1 MRCSRR
7 AGFRA
12 EGGARTSGFPSPC
25 RHSAG
30 LGRRAVA
37 FTLQTAAYV
46 NALGQVELIF
56 SLLVSVLV
64 FSETVSRREWQG
76 LIVLA
81 GSMLLLLL
89 LS

>member
-1 MRCSRR
+1 M
-7 AGFRA
+7 
-12 EGGARTSGFPSPC
+12 
-25 RHSAG
+25 
-30 LGRRAVA
+30 V
-37 FTLQTAAYV
+37 FTLQTVAYV

-81 GSMLLLLL
+81 GSILLLLL